1 VDSFMYKIQDS
12 SGRGQSG
19 AVSIGYFLRNDLK
32 GYWLL
37 DETSGTTAADLS
49 RDHAR
54 RCAPA
59 EAAPTRKPM
68 GSS

>member
-1 VDSFMYKIQDS
+1 MDSFMYKIQDS

-37 DETSGTTAADLS
+37 DETSGDD
-49 RDHAR
+49 RGG
-54 RCAPA
+54 PF
-59 EAAPTRKPM
+59 P
-68 GSS
+68 